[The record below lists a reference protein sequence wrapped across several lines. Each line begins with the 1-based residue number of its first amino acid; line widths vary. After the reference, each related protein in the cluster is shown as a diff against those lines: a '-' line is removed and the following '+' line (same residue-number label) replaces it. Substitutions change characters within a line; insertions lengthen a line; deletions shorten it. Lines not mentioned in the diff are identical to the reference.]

1 MPSVSDPGSTKGER
15 ERLHTRVKE
24 FDLEQ
29 PIDDWLRLPYQLVQ
43 ALFDDSSVTLAADV
57 AAAGRPGKLT
67 VNRDAEANRALPPRW
82 PHHHVQV
89 ARMKA
94 ISDFSASA
102 VQGRRLPADLPLAGK
117 LPSIDRHSLGSV
129 VGTASVPLDAA

>member
-82 PHHHVQV
+82 PHHHVQGE
-89 ARMKA
+89 RMKE
-94 ISDFSASA
+94 IRDFSTS
-102 VQGRRLPADLPLAGK
+102 D
-117 LPSIDRHSLGSV
+117 V
-129 VGTASVPLDAA
+129 VGDRISSDGPL